1 MSTVVP
7 PPINDPKV
15 RTSLMMAMMTLS
27 NINVNDNTKND
38 NIFLYDYRQS
48 RGESSQKS
56 LTKTS
61 DEGDGGKKANGWQ
74 KIYLTTKG
82 YSPLMSDEGSKK
94 VIDMHYKNR

>member
-27 NINVNDNTKND
+27 NINVND

-74 KIYLTTKG
+74 KRYLTTKV
-82 YSPLMSDEGSKK
+82 L
-94 VIDMHYKNR
+94 RL

>member
-15 RTSLMMAMMTLS
+15 KTSLMMAMMTLS
-27 NINVNDNTKND
+27 NINGNDMNNNNH
-38 NIFLYDYRQS
+38 NILLYNYRQS

-61 DEGDGGKKANGWQ
+61 DDRDGGLKANGLQ
-74 KIYLTTKG
+74 KRYLTMKG
-82 YSPLMSDEGSKK
+82 YSPLMRETKS
-94 VIDMHYKNR
+94 Y

>member
-15 RTSLMMAMMTLS
+15 KTSLMMAMMTLS
-27 NINVNDNTKND
+27 NINGNDMNNNNH
-38 NIFLYDYRQS
+38 NILLYNYRQS

-61 DEGDGGKKANGWQ
+61 DEGDGGSKANG
-74 KIYLTTKG
+74 
-82 YSPLMSDEGSKK
+82 
-94 VIDMHYKNR
+94 